1 MELSVSNISK
11 RYGTT
16 TALKD
21 FNMKF
26 SNGVYALLGPNGSGK
41 STLMNIIAG
50 VLSPITGEV
59 YYNGENIEKAGAKYY
74 RDFGFLPQVNGFYKN
89 FTAREFLKY
98 IAVVKGMKNKKE
110 IESRVEE
117 MLKLVN
123 LSEAADKKIG
133 GFSGGMKQRVGIAQA
148 LLNDPKIVIFDEPT
162 AGLDPQERIRLKN
175 LIAKIAFD
183 KIVIIATH
191 IVSDVESIAKEVILL
206 KKGEI
211 ILNDTVHQAIARVE
225 EHVFLLE
232 VKQEEVSNLMN
243 QYKVGNISNIDGKIY
258 LRIIGDVKPE
268 KCNCYCTNLED
279 LYLYYFGEV

>member
-1 MELSVSNISK
+1 MELCVKNISK
-11 RYGTT
+11 KYGKTV
-16 TALKD
+16 ALQD
-21 FNMKF
+21 FNMNF
-26 SNGVYALLGPNGSGK
+26 TNGVYALLGPNGSGK

-50 VLSPITGEV
+50 VLAPTTGKV
-59 YYNGENIEKAGAKYY
+59 IYNGENIEQAGKRYY

-98 IAVVKGMKNKKE
+98 MAVIKGIDNKKE
-110 IESRVEE
+110 VNERVNK
-117 MLKLVN
+117 MLELVN

-148 LLNDPKIVIFDEPT
+148 LLNDPKIIILDEPT

-183 KIVIIATH
+183 KVVIIATH
-191 IVSDVESIAKEVILL
+191 IVSDVESIAKEIILL

-211 ILNDTVHQAIARVE
+211 VLNDTVNKGIRQVE
-225 EHVFLLE
+225 NHVFLLE
-232 VKQEEVSNLMN
+232 VKQEEVSDLMN
-243 QYKVGNISNIDGKIY
+243 KYKVGNINNIDGKIF
-258 LRIIGDVKPE
+258 LRIIDDEKPE
-268 KCNCYCTNLED
+268 NAITTAPNLED